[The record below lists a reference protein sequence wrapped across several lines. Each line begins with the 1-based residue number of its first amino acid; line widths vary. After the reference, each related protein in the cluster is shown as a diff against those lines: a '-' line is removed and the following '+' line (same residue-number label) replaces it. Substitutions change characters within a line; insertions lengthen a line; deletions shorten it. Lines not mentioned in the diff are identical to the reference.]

1 MGYDNFVIKSLAPQ
15 ESKSFTIDAIQ
26 FHLFYFSISLFNPV
40 ENPNIRIINKNMGEK
55 NNNENALAPH
65 PEDIINDGDT
75 PTRFIYKIG
84 YGAK

>member
-15 ESKSFTIDAIQ
+15 ESKSFTMDATQ

-55 NNNENALAPH
+55 NNNENVLFSGYLVKAPK
-65 PEDIINDGDT
+65 EIIN
-75 PTRFIYKIG
+75 
-84 YGAK
+84 

>member
-1 MGYDNFVIKSLAPQ
+1 MVNANSVIKSLAPQ
-15 ESKSFTIDAIQ
+15 ESKSFTIDITQ
-26 FHLFYFSISLFNPV
+26 FRLFYYLISLFNPV

-55 NNNENALAPH
+55 NNNENALTPH
-65 PEDIINDGDT
+65 PEENT